1 MLLSQCSR
9 NVSYGERNSFHPT
22 HGSTR
27 ESLAHPCVQS
37 SSETAFNCWTQH
49 KLKVNCKV
57 GGSMGVF
64 CFDCAAVHKG
74 HIFLLIFPPLSVFLL
89 FVCFLT
95 GGIWVCLSLEDSV
108 TKLN

>member
-9 NVSYGERNSFHPT
+9 NVSYEERNSSHPP
-22 HGSTR
+22 HGSKR

-37 SSETAFNCWTQH
+37 SSETALSCWTQH
-49 KLKVNCKV
+49 KLTVNCK
-57 GGSMGVF
+57 GGSVGAF

-74 HIFLLIFPPLSVFLL
+74 HIFLLTFFPSLLVFLL
-89 FVCFLT
+89 FICFLT
-95 GGIWVCLSLEDSV
+95 SGIWVCLSLEDSV